1 MAIKRLA
8 ILQSSYIP
16 WKGYFD
22 IIRAV
27 DHFILYD
34 DAQYTKNDWRN
45 RNRIKTAAGPRWL
58 TIPVRTEGRFG
69 QAIKDVEVADTR
81 WAAKHWKSLVTH
93 YAKARFSGELFAPLS
108 DCYTKA
114 AVLPKLGEIN
124 ELFIRR
130 ICGLLGIET
139 SIARSMDYNL
149 NGDRVDRLIGLCQ
162 QVGASEYLSGPAA
175 KSYLDETRFNEFGI
189 AVRWMDYAGYP
200 PYPQLHSPP
209 FLHDVTVLDLLL
221 NVGLERAE
229 DYLLAART
237 LP

>member
-1 MAIKRLA
+1 MAVA
-8 ILQSSYIP
+8 
-16 WKGYFD
+16 
-22 IIRAV
+22 
-27 DHFILYD
+27 
-34 DAQYTKNDWRN
+34 DAQIGRSHASRPLPDPRQ
-45 RNRIKTAAGPRWL
+45 AAGFRGN
-58 TIPVRTEGRFG
+58 EGR
-69 QAIKDVEVADTR
+69 R
-81 WAAKHWKSLVTH
+81 
-93 YAKARFSGELFAPLS
+93 ARFELSVGRPGRQ
-108 DCYTKA
+108 
-114 AVLPKLGEIN
+114 V
-124 ELFIRR
+124 IR
-130 ICGLLGIET
+130 
-139 SIARSMDYNL
+139 DQ
-149 NGDRVDRLIGLCQ
+149 RVDRLIGLCQ